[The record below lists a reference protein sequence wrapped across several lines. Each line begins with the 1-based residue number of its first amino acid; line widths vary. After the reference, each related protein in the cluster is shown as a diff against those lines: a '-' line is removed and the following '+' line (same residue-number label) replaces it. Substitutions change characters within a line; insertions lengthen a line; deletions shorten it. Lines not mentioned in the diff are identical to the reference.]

1 MELKPAM
8 KPKLKSLE
16 LHGYKTFA
24 GRALFEF
31 PGNVTAIVG
40 PNGSGKSNIADAV
53 RWVLGEQ
60 SYTLLRGKKTEDM
73 IFLGSDQR
81 PKAGMA
87 SATIIFDNDEGWLP
101 VDYSEV
107 AVSRRA
113 YRDGSNEYL
122 LNRQRV
128 RLKDTTELLA
138 QSGLAERTYTI
149 IGQGLVDAALSL
161 RPEERR
167 KFFEEAAGIGLFR
180 SRREEALSR
189 LDSTR
194 RNMERV
200 TDILGELEPRLRSLE
215 RQAKRVEEYDHVK
228 DDLQV
233 LLKDW
238 YGYHWQNTQKELL
251 RNREVL
257 RNQEQKVEAARAR
270 RGEIEV
276 KVDAARLRLQELRE
290 LLNSWHMETSE
301 LHRQREK
308 ISREIAVLEERIRSY
323 QNQDIAL
330 RNDLLQNED
339 LERTHQEKLTALKSD
354 EARINTELSQCAEQ
368 LVEIQAAFDLR
379 KTERDR
385 LESELSQARKKLVDL
400 ETRQV
405 QLKAHQRE
413 LQSRIENFAESRSNL
428 LNGIEQSKNSIT
440 GTQKGM
446 EDVRAMQ
453 SKLQGDAESRTK
465 DVRKIAERLAELEV
479 QEKKTSQEISR
490 LEAEHARTNAQLEV
504 LNQAERAFAGLGD
517 GAKSLL
523 SAASS
528 GKLPVGLKT
537 LTSLLDVPFD
547 LETAVS
553 AALGDQL
560 DAVLYG
566 EGIDT
571 ERLLSFLDA
580 DESGRAM
587 LIPLTVTNPSTKI
600 RQFTGPGVVGL
611 ASDLVK
617 AGKDAR
623 GLVNF
628 LLGNVLFVRDRATAR
643 QLVKEIPADSRIVTL
658 KGEVFD
664 GNGVIIAGKESR
676 SGVISRPR
684 EKKDLTDQLKNA
696 ASKLKE
702 KNSELEDL
710 QNKVASL
717 QREKNALE
725 KADREGQSTLQQVN
739 STLAAKE
746 RELAKF
752 NQQLEWQ
759 NSQVNTLVNQVKSA
773 ESDIGETEKEIAG
786 NSSTIDGL
794 NLSIRG
800 FNDQLRGMPI
810 DEIQQQLVHWNTTQA
825 VTERALKE
833 ATARVTEFELT
844 IAQNRGLIEQ
854 VHKRIQTLGVTTSEA
869 LKSIEEAKQ
878 EEETVNLSLADF
890 GMKIDPAE
898 VELRKLESDYSSQQ
912 HEYSQT
918 QQFEANADRVY
929 TQAQLEYSRSR
940 EALESLRRRIEED
953 FGLMTLE
960 YSDDVTGP
968 TPLPLEGVGK
978 LVVLT
983 ELPKGLE
990 ESINR
995 QRAMLRRM
1003 GAINPEARKEYIEVK
1018 ERHDFMKTQL
1028 ADLQKAD
1035 GDLRQIIAELDE
1047 LMNHQFRTT
1056 FNAVAAE
1063 FKEMFSRLFGGG
1075 SARLLMTDTDNP
1087 SETGIDIEARLPGR
1101 REQGLSLLSGGERS
1115 LTAVA
1120 LIFSLLRVSPTPFCI
1135 LDEVDAMLDEANVG
1149 RFTEL
1154 LRELSQETQFIVI
1167 THNRNTV
1174 QVADVIYGVTM
1185 GRDSASQVISLRL
1198 DEISE
1203 DMVK

>member
-1 MELKPAM
+1 M

-40 PNGSGKSNIADAV
+40 PNGSGKSNIADAI

-60 SYTLLRGKKTEDM
+60 SYSLLRGKKTEDM

-87 SATIIFDNDEGWLP
+87 SATIVFDNEESWLP
-101 VDYSEV
+101 VDFSEV

-180 SRREEALSR
+180 SRREEAIMR

-194 RNMERV
+194 RNLERV

-215 RQAKRVEEYDHVK
+215 RQAKRVEEYDRVK
-228 DDLQV
+228 DDLHV

-238 YGYHWQNTQKELL
+238 YGFHWQNTQKDML
-251 RNREVL
+251 RNREIL
-257 RNQEQKVEAARAR
+257 KNQEEKVEAARGR

-276 KVDAARLRLQELRE
+276 RVDAARIRLQELRE
-290 LLNSWHMETSE
+290 LLNTWHMETSE

-323 QNQDIAL
+323 
-330 RNDLLQNED
+330 LLQDNILRTD
-339 LERTHQEKLTALKSD
+339 LQKTEELESSNKEKLIYLQAEQEKVDAELTLCR
-354 EARINTELSQCAEQ
+354 EELGGIQ
-368 LVEIQAAFDLR
+368 LTFDQR
-379 KTERDR
+379 KEEREK
-385 LESELSQARKKLVDL
+385 LETSLGQARKRLIDL

-413 LQSRIENFAESRSNL
+413 LQNRISNFEDSRMNL
-428 LNGIEQSKNSIT
+428 LKGIDQNKSAVDAA
-440 GTQKGM
+440 QKGM
-446 EDVRAMQ
+446 DEVRSAQ
-453 SKLQGDAESRTK
+453 EKLKEKADAKNAELGK
-465 DVRKIAERLAELEV
+465 LIERLAELDT
-479 QEKKTSQEISR
+479 QEKKVSQELNR
-490 LEAEHARTNAQLEV
+490 FETDHARANAQLEV
-504 LNQAERAFAGLGD
+504 LNQAERAYAGLGD

-528 GKLPVGLKT
+528 GRLPGNLRT
-537 LTSLLDVPFD
+537 LNSYLDVPFE
-547 LETAVS
+547 LETALS

-566 EGIDT
+566 EGVDT
-571 ERLLSFLDA
+571 EKLLTFLES

-587 LIPLTVTNPSTKI
+587 LIPITVSNAPGKLKSNRNPSVI
-600 RQFTGPGVVGL
+600 GL
-611 ASDLVK
+611 ASQLVK
-617 AGKDAR
+617 VNQGAQ
-623 GLVNF
+623 GLVDF
-628 LLGNVLFVRDRATAR
+628 LLGRVLIVKDRGTAK
-643 QLVKEIPADSRIVTL
+643 QLVSDIPADARIVTL

-664 GNGVIIAGKESR
+664 GNGVIIAGKENR
-676 SGVISRPR
+676 ARVISRPR
-684 EKKDLTDQLKNA
+684 QKKDLQEQVDIAGNRLAEKRDELKRVQADIETLQN
-696 ASKLKE
+696 E
-702 KNSELEDL
+702 KNS
-710 QNKVASL
+710 
-717 QREKNALE
+717 LE
-725 KADREGQSTLQQVN
+725 KMIREVQNSLQQVN
-739 STLAAKE
+739 ASFSAKE
-746 RELAKF
+746 RDLSRLT
-752 NQQLEWQ
+752 QQLEWQ
-759 NSQVNTLVNQVKSA
+759 NSQINTLVNQAGSA
-773 ESDIGETEKEIAG
+773 ETDVIGIQKEIDG
-786 NSSTIDGL
+786 NVAAIEDL
-794 NLSIRG
+794 NRSIRDTT
-800 FNDQLRGMPI
+800 DQLRTIPI
-810 DEIQQQLVHWNTTQA
+810 DEIQNQLVHWNTTQA

-833 ATARVTEFELT
+833 ANARVAEFDQT
-844 IAQNRGLIEQ
+844 MMQNRTRIEQ
-854 VHKRIQTLGVTTSEA
+854 LKQRIQDQTDTTIEA
-869 LKSIEEAKQ
+869 QQTIEQAKT
-878 EEETVNLSLADF
+878 EEEKINLGIAEFSTR
-890 GMKIDPAE
+890 IDPAE
-898 VELRKLESDYSSQQ
+898 NELRKLETEYSTLQ

-940 EALESLRRRIEED
+940 EALDSLRRRIEED
-953 FGLMTLE
+953 FGLVTLE
-960 YSDDVTGP
+960 YSEDITGP

-978 LVVLT
+978 LMVLS

-990 ESINR
+990 ESITR
-995 QRAMLRRM
+995 QRSLLRRM
-1003 GAINPEARKEYIEVK
+1003 GAINPEARKEFEEVR
-1018 ERHDFMKTQL
+1018 ERHDFLKTQL
-1028 ADLQKAD
+1028 SDLQKAD
-1035 GDLRQIIAELDE
+1035 GDLRQIISELDE
-1047 LMNHQFRTT
+1047 LMNRQFRTT

-1075 SARLLMTDTDNP
+1075 SARLLMTDSDNP

-1154 LRELSQETQFIVI
+1154 LRELSRDTQFIVI

-1198 DEISE
+1198 DEVSDE
-1203 DMVK
+1203 LVK

>member
-1 MELKPAM
+1 M
-8 KPKLKSLE
+8 KPKLRSLE

-87 SATIIFDNDEGWLP
+87 SATITFNNEEGWLP

-107 AVSRRA
+107 AVARRA

-194 RNMERV
+194 RNLERV

-238 YGYHWQNTQKELL
+238 YGFHWQNTQKELL
-251 RNREVL
+251 RNREL
-257 RNQEQKVEAARAR
+257 LKNQETKVEAARSR
-270 RGEIEV
+270 RGEIEI
-276 KVDAARLRLQELRE
+276 KVDAARLRLQELRD
-290 LLNSWHMETSE
+290 LLNTWHVETSE
-301 LHRQREK
+301 LHRQRES

-323 QNQDIAL
+323 QNQDISLKNELL
-330 RNDLLQNED
+330 RNED
-339 LERTHQEKLTALKSD
+339 LKHSYQERLSVLKSD
-354 EARINTELSQCAEQ
+354 EEGIKGELAQCVEQ
-368 LVEIQAAFDLR
+368 LAEIRKVFDER
-379 KTERDR
+379 KIERDR
-385 LESELSQARKKLVDL
+385 LESEMNLARKKLLEV

-405 QLKAHQRE
+405 QLKAHRRE
-413 LQSRIENFAESRSNL
+413 LEGRIESFEESRENL
-428 LNGIEQSKNSIT
+428 LKSIDQTQTGLNS
-440 GTQKGM
+440 
-446 EDVRAMQ
+446 A
-453 SKLQGDAESRTK
+453 LQGMGDIKADQAKAQKSVESYARDLSK
-465 DVRKIAERLAELEV
+465 VEEKLADLELQDKKI
-479 QEKKTSQEISR
+479 SGEISR
-490 LEAEHARTNAQLEV
+490 MEAEHARANAQLEV
-504 LNQAERAFAGLGD
+504 LNQAERAFTGLGD
-517 GAKSLL
+517 GARSLL
-523 SAASS
+523 TAAGS
-528 GKLPVGLKT
+528 GKLPGGLKT
-537 LTSLLDVPFD
+537 LSSYLDVPYE

-571 ERLLSFLDA
+571 ERLLSFLES

-587 LIPLTVTNPSTKI
+587 LIPLVAAGSAKA
-600 RQFTGPGVVGL
+600 RKFSDPGVLGM

-617 AGKDAR
+617 TVDQNR
-623 GLVNF
+623 SLVNF
-628 LLGNVLFVRDRATAR
+628 LLGRVIIVNDRTTAR
-643 QLVKEIPADSRIVTL
+643 RLVKEIPADGRIVTL
-658 KGEVFD
+658 RGEVFD
-664 GNGVIIAGKESR
+664 GNGVIIAGKENR
-676 SGVISRPR
+676 AGVISRPR
-684 EKKDLTDQLKNA
+684 EKKDLTQQVNNA
-696 ASKLKE
+696 AVKLADTK
-702 KNSELEDL
+702 KELEEI
-710 QNKVASL
+710 QNKVTLLRS
-717 QREKNALE
+717 EKNTLE
-725 KADREGQSTLQQVN
+725 KAAHEAQSKLQHVN
-739 STLAAKE
+739 STFVVLE
-746 RELAKF
+746 RESAKLT
-752 NQQLEWQ
+752 QQLEWQ
-759 NSQVNTLVNQVKSA
+759 NNQINTLVNQVKSA
-773 ESDIGETEKEIAG
+773 EFDIVEIEKEIKA
-786 NSSTIDGL
+786 NDSAIEEL
-794 NLSIRG
+794 NLTIRG
-800 FNDQLRGMPI
+800 INEQFRDIPI

-825 VTERALKE
+825 VTERALRE
-833 ATARVTEFELT
+833 GNGRVVEFEQT
-844 IAQNRGLIEQ
+844 IAQNEALIEQ
-854 VHKRIQTLGVTTSEA
+854 VKKRIEGLVTTTAEVSA
-869 LKSIEEAKQ
+869 AIEEARKA
-878 EEETVNLSLADF
+878 EETINLSLAEF
-890 GMKIDPAE
+890 SAKIDPAE
-898 VELRKLESDYSSQQ
+898 IELRKLESEYSTLQ
-912 HEYSQT
+912 HAYSQT

-940 EALESLRRRIEED
+940 EALENLRRRIEED
-953 FGLMTLE
+953 FGLVTLE
-960 YSDDVTGP
+960 YSEEVTGP
-968 TPLPLEGVGK
+968 TPLPLEGVGT
-978 LVVLT
+978 LVVLE

-995 QRAMLRRM
+995 QRALLRRM
-1003 GAINPEARKEYIEVK
+1003 GAINPEARNEYREVK
-1018 ERHDFMKTQL
+1018 QRHDFMKTQL

-1035 GDLRQIIAELDE
+1035 GDLRQIITELDE
-1047 LMNHQFRTT
+1047 LMNRQFRTT

-1075 SARLLMTDTDNP
+1075 SARLVMTDTDNP
-1087 SETGIDIEARLPGR
+1087 TETGIDIEARLPGR

-1154 LRELSQETQFIVI
+1154 LRDLSQETQFIVI

-1198 DEISE
+1198 DELSE
-1203 DMVK
+1203 EMVK

>member
-1 MELKPAM
+1 M
-8 KPKLKSLE
+8 KPKLRSLE

-87 SATIIFDNDEGWLP
+87 SATITFNNEEGWLP

-107 AVSRRA
+107 AVARRA

-194 RNMERV
+194 RNLERV

-238 YGYHWQNTQKELL
+238 YGFHWQNTQKELL

-257 RNQEQKVEAARAR
+257 KNQEIKVEAARSR
-270 RGEIEV
+270 RGEIEK
-276 KVDAARLRLQELRE
+276 KVDAARLRLQELRD
-290 LLNSWHMETSE
+290 LLNTWHMETSE
-301 LHRQREK
+301 LHRQRER

-323 QNQDIAL
+323 QNQDITLKNELL
-330 RNDLLQNED
+330 RYED
-339 LERTHQEKLTALKSD
+339 LEHSYQERLSALKSD
-354 EARINTELSQCAEQ
+354 EERIKVELAQCVEQ
-368 LVEIQAAFDLR
+368 LKEIRKVFDER
-379 KTERDR
+379 KIERDR
-385 LESELSQARKKLVDL
+385 LESEMNLARKRLLEV

-413 LQSRIENFAESRSNL
+413 LEGRIESFNESRENL
-428 LNGIEQSKNSIT
+428 LKNIEQNQTGLNSAQQGMGDIKAEQAIV
-440 GTQKGM
+440 QKRV
-446 EDVRAMQ
+446 ESYARDLSNVVE
-453 SKLQGDAESRTK
+453 KLADLELQDK
-465 DVRKIAERLAELEV
+465 KI
-479 QEKKTSQEISR
+479 SGEISR
-490 LEAEHARTNAQLEV
+490 LEAEHARANAQLEV
-504 LNQAERAFAGLGD
+504 LNQAERAFTGLGD
-517 GAKSLL
+517 GARSLL
-523 SAASS
+523 TAAGS
-528 GKLPVGLKT
+528 GKLPGGLRT
-537 LTSLLDVPFD
+537 LSSYLDVPYE

-571 ERLLSFLDA
+571 ERLLSFLES

-587 LIPLTVTNPSTKI
+587 LIPLVAAGSAKA
-600 RQFTGPGVVGL
+600 RKFSDPGVLGM
-611 ASDLVK
+611 APDLVK
-617 AGKDAR
+617 TVDQDR

-628 LLGNVLFVRDRATAR
+628 LLGRVIIVNDRATAR
-643 QLVKEIPADSRIVTL
+643 RLVKEIPADGRIVTL
-658 KGEVFD
+658 RGEVFD
-664 GNGVIIAGKESR
+664 GSGVIIAGKENR
-676 SGVISRPR
+676 AGVISRPR
-684 EKKDLTDQLKNA
+684 EKKDLTQQVNTAVVRLADK
-696 ASKLKE
+696 KK
-702 KNSELEDL
+702 ELEEI
-710 QNKVASL
+710 QNKVTL
-717 QREKNALE
+717 LRGEKNTLE
-725 KADREGQSTLQQVN
+725 KSAREAQSNLQQVN
-739 STLAAKE
+739 STFAVME
-746 RELAKF
+746 RESAKLT
-752 NQQLEWQ
+752 QQLEWQ
-759 NSQVNTLVNQVKSA
+759 NNQINTLVNQVKSA
-773 ESDIGETEKEIAG
+773 ESDIVEIETEIKANDNAIKEH
-786 NSSTIDGL
+786 
-794 NLSIRG
+794 NLTIRG
-800 FNDQLRGMPI
+800 INEQFRGIPI

-825 VTERALKE
+825 VTERALRE
-833 ATARVTEFELT
+833 GSGRVVEFEQT
-844 IAQNRGLIEQ
+844 IAQNQALIEQ
-854 VHKRIQTLGVTTSEA
+854 VKKRIEELVITTTEVTAAIAEA
-869 LKSIEEAKQ
+869 RKT
-878 EEETVNLSLADF
+878 EETVNLSLAEF
-890 GMKIDPAE
+890 STKIDPAE
-898 VELRKLESDYSSQQ
+898 IELRKLESEYSALQ

-940 EALESLRRRIEED
+940 EALENLRRRIEED
-953 FGLMTLE
+953 FGLVTLE
-960 YSDDVTGP
+960 YSEEVTGP
-968 TPLPLEGVGK
+968 TPLPLEGVGT
-978 LVVLT
+978 LVVLE

-995 QRAMLRRM
+995 QRALLRRM
-1003 GAINPEARKEYIEVK
+1003 GAINPEARNEYREVK
-1018 ERHDFMKTQL
+1018 QRHDFMKTQL

-1035 GDLRQIIAELDE
+1035 GDLRQIITELDE

-1075 SARLLMTDTDNP
+1075 SARLVMTDTDNP
-1087 SETGIDIEARLPGR
+1087 TETGIDIEARLPGR

-1154 LRELSQETQFIVI
+1154 LRDLSQETQFIVI

-1198 DEISE
+1198 DELSE
-1203 DMVK
+1203 EMVK

>member
-1 MELKPAM
+1 M
-8 KPKLKSLE
+8 KPKLRSLE

-31 PGNVTAIVG
+31 PGNVTAVVG

-87 SATIIFDNDEGWLP
+87 SATIIFDNEDGWLP

-107 AVSRRA
+107 AISRRA

-180 SRREEALSR
+180 SRREEALTR

-194 RNMERV
+194 HNLERV

-215 RQAKRVEEYDHVK
+215 RQAKKVEEYDHVK
-228 DDLQV
+228 DDLQE

-238 YGYHWQNTQKELL
+238 YGFHWQNTQKELL

-257 RNQEQKVEAARAR
+257 KNQEQKVGAARSR

-290 LLNSWHMETSE
+290 LLNNWHMETSE

-308 ISREIAVLEERIRSY
+308 ISREIAVLEERIRSH
-323 QNQDIAL
+323 QSQDLSL
-330 RNDLLQNED
+330 RNDLLRNED
-339 LERTHQEKLTALKSD
+339 QDRSTREKLSELMKD
-354 EARINTELSQCAEQ
+354 EERIQLELSQCVEQ
-368 LVEIQAAFDLR
+368 LEQIQAAFDQR
-379 KTERDR
+379 KAERER
-385 LESELSQARKKLVDL
+385 LESELGVARKKLVDL

-413 LQSRIENFAESRSNL
+413 LQGRIDSYAESRENL
-428 LNGIEQSKNSIT
+428 LKNIEQNNGNLVSA
-440 GTQKGM
+440 QKDM
-446 EDVRAMQ
+446 EDIKAEQ
-453 SKLQGDAESRTK
+453 IKLRESSESHTK
-465 DVRKIAERLAELEV
+465 DLRDIAAKLSDLEI
-479 QEKKTSQEISR
+479 QEKKISGEVSR
-490 LEAEHARTNAQLEV
+490 HEAEHARAQAQLEV
-504 LNQAERAFAGLGD
+504 LNQAERAFAGLGE

-528 GKLPVGLKT
+528 GKLPGGLRT
-537 LTSLLDVPFD
+537 LSSYLDVPYE
-547 LETAVS
+547 LETAIS

-571 ERLLSFLDA
+571 ERLLTFLEV
-580 DESGRAM
+580 DESERAM
-587 LIPLTVTNPSTKI
+587 LIPLTVEGPHGKVKKLSN
-600 RQFTGPGVVGL
+600 PGVLGA

-617 AGKDAR
+617 SVDQAR

-628 LLGNVLFVRDRATAR
+628 LLGRVLIVNDRATAR
-643 QLVKEIPADSRIVTL
+643 QLVKQIPPDGRIVTL

-664 GNGVIIAGKESR
+664 GNGVIIAGKER
-676 SGVISRPR
+676 RAGVISRPR
-684 EKKDLTDQLKNA
+684 EKKDLADQVNTFA
-696 ASKLKE
+696 DKLNGK
-702 KNSELEDL
+702 KKELEVI
-710 QNKVASL
+710 QRKVSSL
-717 QREKNALE
+717 LEEKHELEKNA
-725 KADREGQSTLQQVN
+725 REVQSTLQQVN
-739 STLAAKE
+739 SNLGVKD
-746 RELAKF
+746 REFARL

-759 NSQVNTLVNQVKSA
+759 NNQVNTLLNQVTSA
-773 ESDIGETEKEIAG
+773 QSDIVETGTEVAE
-786 NSSTIDGL
+786 NDGKIEEL
-794 NLSIRG
+794 NLIIRG
-800 FNDQLRGMPI
+800 VNEQLRAIPI

-825 VTERALKE
+825 VTQRALKE
-833 ATARVTEFELT
+833 ASGRVLEVAQT
-844 IAQNRGLIEQ
+844 IAQNQGQIEHVNQ
-854 VHKRIQTLGVTTSEA
+854 RIADLVIASAEV
-869 LKSIEEAKQ
+869 SIAVENARM
-878 EEETVNLSLADF
+878 EEEQINLKLTDF
-890 GMKIDPAE
+890 SARIDPSE
-898 VELRKLESDYSSQQ
+898 VELKKLESEYSALQ

-940 EALESLRRRIEED
+940 EALENLRRRIEED

-960 YSDDVTGP
+960 YSEEVTGP

-978 LVVLT
+978 LAVLA

-995 QRAMLRRM
+995 QRALLRRM
-1003 GAINPEARKEYIEVK
+1003 GAINPEARKEYQEVK
-1018 ERHDFMKTQL
+1018 ERHDFMKTQMI
-1028 ADLQKAD
+1028 DLQKAD

-1047 LMNHQFRTT
+1047 LMNRQFRTT

-1075 SARLLMTDTDNP
+1075 SARLVMTDTDNP
-1087 SETGIDIEARLPGR
+1087 TETGIDIEARLPGR

-1198 DEISE
+1198 DELSDE
-1203 DMVK
+1203 MVK

>member
-1 MELKPAM
+1 M
-8 KPKLKSLE
+8 KPKLRSLE

-87 SATIIFDNDEGWLP
+87 SATITFNNEEGWLP

-107 AVSRRA
+107 AVARRA

-194 RNMERV
+194 RNLERV

-238 YGYHWQNTQKELL
+238 YGFHWQNTQKELL

-257 RNQEQKVEAARAR
+257 KNQEIKVEAARSR
-270 RGEIEV
+270 RGEIEK
-276 KVDAARLRLQELRE
+276 KVDAARLRLQELRD
-290 LLNSWHMETSE
+290 LLNTWHMETSE
-301 LHRQREK
+301 LHRQRER

-323 QNQDIAL
+323 QNQDITLKNELL
-330 RNDLLQNED
+330 RYED
-339 LERTHQEKLTALKSD
+339 LEHSYQERLSALKSD
-354 EARINTELSQCAEQ
+354 EERIKVELAQCVEQ
-368 LVEIQAAFDLR
+368 LKEIRKVFDER
-379 KTERDR
+379 KIERDR
-385 LESELSQARKKLVDL
+385 LESEMNLARKRLLEV

-413 LQSRIENFAESRSNL
+413 LEGRIESFNESRENL
-428 LNGIEQSKNSIT
+428 LKNIEQNQTGLNSAQQGMGDIKAEQAIV
-440 GTQKGM
+440 QKRV
-446 EDVRAMQ
+446 ESYARDLSNVVE
-453 SKLQGDAESRTK
+453 KLADLELQDK
-465 DVRKIAERLAELEV
+465 KI
-479 QEKKTSQEISR
+479 SGEISR
-490 LEAEHARTNAQLEV
+490 LEAEHARANAQLEV
-504 LNQAERAFAGLGD
+504 LNQAERAFTGLGD
-517 GAKSLL
+517 GARSLL
-523 SAASS
+523 TAAGS
-528 GKLPVGLKT
+528 GKLPGGLRT
-537 LTSLLDVPFD
+537 LSSYLDVPYE

-571 ERLLSFLDA
+571 ERLLSFLES

-587 LIPLTVTNPSTKI
+587 LIPLVAAGSAKA
-600 RQFTGPGVVGL
+600 RKFSDPGVLGM
-611 ASDLVK
+611 APDLVK
-617 AGKDAR
+617 TVDQDR

-628 LLGNVLFVRDRATAR
+628 LLGRVIIVNDRATAR
-643 QLVKEIPADSRIVTL
+643 RLVKEIPADGRIVTL
-658 KGEVFD
+658 RGEVFD
-664 GNGVIIAGKESR
+664 GSGVIIAGKENR
-676 SGVISRPR
+676 TGVISRPR
-684 EKKDLTDQLKNA
+684 EKKDLSQQVNTAVVRLADK
-696 ASKLKE
+696 KK
-702 KNSELEDL
+702 ELEEI
-710 QNKVASL
+710 QNKVTL
-717 QREKNALE
+717 LRGEKNTLE
-725 KADREGQSTLQQVN
+725 KSARDAQSNLQQVN
-739 STLAAKE
+739 STFAVME
-746 RELAKF
+746 RESAKLT
-752 NQQLEWQ
+752 QQLEWQ
-759 NSQVNTLVNQVKSA
+759 NNQINTLVNQVKSA
-773 ESDIGETEKEIAG
+773 ESDIVEIETEIKANDNAIKEH
-786 NSSTIDGL
+786 
-794 NLSIRG
+794 NLTIRG
-800 FNDQLRGMPI
+800 INEQFRGIPI

-825 VTERALKE
+825 VTERALRE
-833 ATARVTEFELT
+833 GSGRVVEFEQT
-844 IAQNRGLIEQ
+844 IAQNQALIEQ
-854 VHKRIQTLGVTTSEA
+854 VKKRIEELVITTTEVTAAIAEA
-869 LKSIEEAKQ
+869 RKT
-878 EEETVNLSLADF
+878 EETVNLSLAEF
-890 GMKIDPAE
+890 STKIDPAE
-898 VELRKLESDYSSQQ
+898 IELRKLESEYSTLQ

-940 EALESLRRRIEED
+940 EALENLRRRIEED
-953 FGLMTLE
+953 FGLVTLE
-960 YSDDVTGP
+960 YSEEVTGP
-968 TPLPLEGVGK
+968 TPLPLEGVGT
-978 LVVLT
+978 LVVLE

-995 QRAMLRRM
+995 QRALLRRM
-1003 GAINPEARKEYIEVK
+1003 GAINPEARNEYREVK
-1018 ERHDFMKTQL
+1018 QRHDFMKTQL

-1035 GDLRQIIAELDE
+1035 GDLRQIITELDE

-1075 SARLLMTDTDNP
+1075 SARLVMTDTDNP
-1087 SETGIDIEARLPGR
+1087 TETGIDIEARLPGR

-1154 LRELSQETQFIVI
+1154 LRDLSQETQFIVI

-1198 DEISE
+1198 DELSE
-1203 DMVK
+1203 EMVK